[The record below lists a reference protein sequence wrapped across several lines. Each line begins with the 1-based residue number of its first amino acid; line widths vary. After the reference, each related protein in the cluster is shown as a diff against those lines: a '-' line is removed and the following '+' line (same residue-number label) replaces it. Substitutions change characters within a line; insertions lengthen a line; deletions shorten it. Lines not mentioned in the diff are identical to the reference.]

1 MLQIHESRALLF
13 KKTSVISNSVSTEES
28 KGAVEALRDA
38 LKIAAHPE
46 NLVVLKACCKKTM
59 PLNHFEMG
67 MLSSKNGT
75 VDAAVR
81 ALRLIH
87 LENLREVQT
96 KINEAVVVVQELT
109 ADPKTDKRLG
119 KVGF

>member
-1 MLQIHESRALLF
+1 MVMQLSRF
-13 KKTSVISNSVSTEES
+13 
-28 KGAVEALRDA
+28 D
-38 LKIAAHPE
+38 
-46 NLVVLKACCKKTM
+46 
-59 PLNHFEMG
+59 MG
-67 MLSSKNGT
+67 MLSSKDGG

-81 ALRLIH
+81 ALRLNH

-96 KINEAVVVVQELT
+96 EINEAIVAVQELT

>member
-1 MLQIHESRALLF
+1 
-13 KKTSVISNSVSTEES
+13 
-28 KGAVEALRDA
+28 
-38 LKIAAHPE
+38 
-46 NLVVLKACCKKTM
+46 M
-59 PLNHFEMG
+59 PLNRFDMG
-67 MLSSKNGT
+67 MASTKNAT
-75 VDAAVR
+75 IDAAVR

-96 KINEAVVVVQELT
+96 EINEAIIAVQELT